1 MYVKKLDNQNNM
13 FYIINIK
20 YLFNV
25 IICCDDNI
33 LILTYHF
40 IKITLTFLLTYK
52 NVIVTTNILIQH
64 TSKLNIQTILINKN
78 IQVQFNTNYKK
89 SNITIQVIYLYYI

>member
-40 IKITLTFLLTYK
+40 IKITLTFLFTYK
-52 NVIVTTNILIQH
+52 NVIVTTNILIHH
-64 TSKLNIQTILINKN
+64 TTNLNIQTILTNKN
-78 IQVQFNTNYKK
+78 IQV
-89 SNITIQVIYLYYI
+89 